1 MSFSAHDMDPLDRV
15 KADAEKV
22 ITKTGDSHVRLIDDA
37 RPGLEDIVA
46 GRTQDADQALAALQK
61 RRG

>member
-1 MSFSAHDMDPLDRV
+1 MTWTLSTGS
-15 KADAEKV
+15 DAEKV